1 MNLSSSAFIGSIKK
15 GTYHIGVER
24 RGDLLGIEVI
34 PVDGGEEYVV
44 LNFNLRRAIHEE

>member
-1 MNLSSSAFIGSIKK
+1 MTLSSSALIVYEQA
-15 GTYHIGVER
+15 TYHIGVEW

-44 LNFNLRRAIHEE
+44 LNFNL